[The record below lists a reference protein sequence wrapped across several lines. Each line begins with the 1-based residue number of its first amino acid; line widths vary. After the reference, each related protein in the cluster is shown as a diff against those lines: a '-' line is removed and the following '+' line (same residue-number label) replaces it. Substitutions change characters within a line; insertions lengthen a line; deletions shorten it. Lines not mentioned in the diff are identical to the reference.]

1 MHLSIGQAATL
12 LGVSI
17 STLRRWER
25 EGFLLPAFRT
35 FGGHRRFS
43 LDKLETVFSKDKQCL
58 DPVNARVLAYARVSS
73 HDQKKDL
80 ETQKEKLEAYCRQH
94 FDSFEIIADL
104 GSGLSAPSK
113 AWHFQRVK
121 ISPKQAVEP
130 LHLESSLGFGWAT
143 YPTKRRQS
151 YMQAVTKVKRLAS

>member
-43 LDKLETVFSKDKQCL
+43 LDKLETLFSTEKQAL
-58 DPVNARVLAYARVSS
+58 EPVSARVLACARVSTLATML
-73 HDQKKDL
+73 H
-80 ETQKEKLEAYCRQH
+80 TPC
-94 FDSFEIIADL
+94 
-104 GSGLSAPSK
+104 LSA
-113 AWHFQRVK
+113 
-121 ISPKQAVEP
+121 
-130 LHLESSLGFGWAT
+130 
-143 YPTKRRQS
+143 
-151 YMQAVTKVKRLAS
+151 